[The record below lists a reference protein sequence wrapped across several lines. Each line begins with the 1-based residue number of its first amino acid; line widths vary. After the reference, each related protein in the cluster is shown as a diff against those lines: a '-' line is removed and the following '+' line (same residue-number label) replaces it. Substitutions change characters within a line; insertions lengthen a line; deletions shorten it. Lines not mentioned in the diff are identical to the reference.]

1 MHMNLNTDRLL
12 ARMWEMLAMVRVY
25 TRRRGEAPDLNEPSV
40 LTQGRGGVTIRT
52 LCQVLACVH
61 ICLACVCVHT
71 HTHTHTHFS
80 HTHTHTASTCTG
92 T

>member
-1 MHMNLNTDRLL
+1 MNLNTDRLL
-12 ARMWEMLAMVRVY
+12 AKMWEMLAMVRVY

-71 HTHTHTHFS
+71 HTHTHTHTLFT
-80 HTHTHTASTCTG
+80 HTHTHC
-92 T
+92 